1 MRRYTYTICL
11 GMSILAAVGLA
22 GGEKLVKAVIDLG
35 GQTVYASVEEQ
46 ESVAEKPV
54 IIIENEKKNRKIQA
68 KESSAV
74 WVETE
79 AAARIAS
86 EPAASPEVSE
96 AAPPETTE
104 ATFEYHF
111 EDTLFIGDSRT
122 VGLKE
127 YADLGEADV
136 FATSGMSVYKVFD
149 TRVQVDGKGKLTLE
163 ELLTGR
169 NYKRIYLMLGI
180 NELGYE
186 FERSI
191 RKYRSVVEQIESLQP
206 DAELY
211 LEANLHVTKKK
222 SESDAVYNN
231 RNIDRFNQYIKDLTD
246 GTGRIFLDVNERF
259 DDGNGNLSPDYTAD
273 DAHVMGKYYAIWAEW
288 IRTAT

>member
-1 MRRYTYTICL
+1 
-11 GMSILAAVGLA
+11 MSILAAAGLA

-54 IIIENEKKNRKIQA
+54 IIIENDKKNREIPVE
-68 KESSAV
+68 ESSTV

-79 AAARIAS
+79 AAAGIAA

-96 AAPPETTE
+96 AAAP
-104 ATFEYHF
+104 EYHF

-149 TRVQVDGKGKLTLE
+149 TRVQVEGKGKLTLE

-191 RKYRSVVEQIESLQP
+191 RKYRSVVEQIEGLQP

-231 RNIDRFNQYIKDLTD
+231 RNIDRFNQYI
-246 GTGRIFLDVNERF
+246 
-259 DDGNGNLSPDYTAD
+259 LSLI
-273 DAHVMGKYYAIWAEW
+273 HI
-288 IRTAT
+288 

>member
-54 IIIENEKKNRKIQA
+54 IIIENDKKNREIPA
-68 KESSAV
+68 EESSAV

-79 AAARIAS
+79 AAAGIAA

-96 AAPPETTE
+96 AAPPEAPE
-104 ATFEYHF
+104 AAPEYHF

>member
-22 GGEKLVKAVIDLG
+22 GGDKLMKAVIDLG

-54 IIIENEKKNRKIQA
+54 IIIENDKKNREIQA
-68 KESSAV
+68 KGSSAV

-79 AAARIAS
+79 AAAGIAA

-96 AAPPETTE
+96 AAAPEAPE
-104 ATFEYHF
+104 AAPEYHF
-111 EDTLFIGDSRT
+111 EDTLFIGESRP

-222 SESDAVYNN
+222 SESDGIYNN

-246 GTGRIFLDVNERF
+246 GNGRIFLDVNERF

>member
-1 MRRYTYTICL
+1 
-11 GMSILAAVGLA
+11 
-22 GGEKLVKAVIDLG
+22 
-35 GQTVYASVEEQ
+35 
-46 ESVAEKPV
+46 
-54 IIIENEKKNRKIQA
+54 
-68 KESSAV
+68 
-74 WVETE
+74 
-79 AAARIAS
+79 
-86 EPAASPEVSE
+86 
-96 AAPPETTE
+96 
-104 ATFEYHF
+104 
-111 EDTLFIGDSRT
+111 
-122 VGLKE
+122 
-127 YADLGEADV
+127 
-136 FATSGMSVYKVFD
+136 
-149 TRVQVDGKGKLTLE
+149 
-163 ELLTGR
+163 
-169 NYKRIYLMLGI
+169 MLGI

-222 SESDAVYNN
+222 SESDGIYNN

-246 GTGRIFLDVNERF
+246 GNGRIFLDVNERF

>member
-11 GMSILAAVGLA
+11 GMSILAAAGLA

-54 IIIENEKKNRKIQA
+54 IIIENDKKNREIPVE
-68 KESSAV
+68 ESSTV

-79 AAARIAS
+79 AAAGIAA

-96 AAPPETTE
+96 AAAP
-104 ATFEYHF
+104 EYHF

-149 TRVQVDGKGKLTLE
+149 TRVQVEGKGKLTLE

-191 RKYRSVVEQIESLQP
+191 RKYRSVVEQIEGLQP